1 MVVPVLPLTV
11 TVPADSR
18 HVNHLYA
25 RVFIVSASILDD
37 LFITFVVDGGISAQG
52 SLIVLRITGL

>member
-1 MVVPVLPLTV
+1 MVVLVLPLTV

-25 RVFIVSASILDD
+25 RVFIVSASILED
-37 LFITFVVDGGISAQG
+37 LFITFVVDGGISAQDFN
-52 SLIVLRITGL
+52 L